1 MGGRGPAALATASGL
16 PVPGGVG
23 RALGVCSVIKPL
35 GFGTTLCL
43 LPRRALPGA
52 PGDLARALPGPSR
65 DWGAAWG
72 LCGSGLASGRQGSL
86 PPPPRPVAAP
96 PRRARGGC
104 RARRGARWEQVTMA
118 ARVLS
123 ACVRRLL
130 PRPPPL
136 APRPAALATLCPRRP
151 RAPPGAAPPLAQ
163 VPRAAWPPCRRFSDL
178 PPLTLADIKDRV
190 LYVLKLYD
198 KIDPEKLTAESH
210 FMKDLGL
217 DSLDQ
222 VEIIMAMEDEFGFE
236 IPDGDAEKLMCPQ
249 EIVDYIADKKDVY
262 E

>member
-1 MGGRGPAALATASGL
+1 
-16 PVPGGVG
+16 
-23 RALGVCSVIKPL
+23 
-35 GFGTTLCL
+35 
-43 LPRRALPGA
+43 
-52 PGDLARALPGPSR
+52 
-65 DWGAAWG
+65 
-72 LCGSGLASGRQGSL
+72 
-86 PPPPRPVAAP
+86 
-96 PRRARGGC
+96 
-104 RARRGARWEQVTMA
+104 MA
-118 ARVLS
+118 ARVLW

-130 PRPPPL
+130 PPL
-136 APRPAALATLCPRRP
+136 APRSAALATLCPRRP
-151 RAPPGAAPPLAQ
+151 PVLPLAQ
-163 VPRAAWPPCRRFSDL
+163 VPRAPWPPCRRFSEL
-178 PPLTLADIKDRV
+178 PPLTLGDIKDRV

>member
-1 MGGRGPAALATASGL
+1 
-16 PVPGGVG
+16 
-23 RALGVCSVIKPL
+23 
-35 GFGTTLCL
+35 
-43 LPRRALPGA
+43 
-52 PGDLARALPGPSR
+52 
-65 DWGAAWG
+65 
-72 LCGSGLASGRQGSL
+72 
-86 PPPPRPVAAP
+86 
-96 PRRARGGC
+96 
-104 RARRGARWEQVTMA
+104 MA

-130 PRPPPL
+130 PRAGAAVLPVPH
-136 APRPAALATLCPRRP
+136 AALGTLRPGRP
-151 RAPPGAAPPLAQ
+151 RAPQPAFIPTAL
-163 VPRAAWPPCRRFSDL
+163 RAGLVPCRRYSEL
-178 PPLTLADIKDRV
+178 PPLTLADIKERV

-198 KIDPEKLTAESH
+198 KIDPEKLTAEAH

>member
-1 MGGRGPAALATASGL
+1 
-16 PVPGGVG
+16 
-23 RALGVCSVIKPL
+23 
-35 GFGTTLCL
+35 
-43 LPRRALPGA
+43 
-52 PGDLARALPGPSR
+52 
-65 DWGAAWG
+65 
-72 LCGSGLASGRQGSL
+72 
-86 PPPPRPVAAP
+86 AAP
-96 PRRARGGC
+96 P
-104 RARRGARWEQVTMA
+104 
-118 ARVLS
+118 S
-123 ACVRRLL
+123 
-130 PRPPPL
+130 
-136 APRPAALATLCPRRP
+136 
-151 RAPPGAAPPLAQ
+151 
-163 VPRAAWPPCRRFSDL
+163 RRFSDL

-198 KIDPEKLTAESH
+198 KIDPEKASGARGRREGQGSQCALTAESH